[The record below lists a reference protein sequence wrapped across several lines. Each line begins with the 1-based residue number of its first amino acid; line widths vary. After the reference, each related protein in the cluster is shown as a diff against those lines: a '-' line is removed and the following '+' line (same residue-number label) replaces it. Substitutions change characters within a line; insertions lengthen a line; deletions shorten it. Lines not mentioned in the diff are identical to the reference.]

1 MGRSLLVAMIGGLA
15 LAAGAA
21 AASAPTAV
29 TGPVTASG
37 STSATVGGTVNPNG
51 QATTWLVQYSRTAS
65 YRSQTRPCHP
75 RRRTNGPNISLAIND
90 LHTRDALPLRP

>member
-51 QATTWLVQYSRTAS
+51 QATTWLVQYGRTTS
-65 YRSQTRPCHP
+65 YDSKTSTHSAGSATTPQKVSA
-75 RRRTNGPNISLAIND
+75 GISGLKRA
-90 LHTRDALPLRP
+90 TV

>member
-1 MGRSLLVAMIGGLA
+1 MGRTLLVAVIGGLV

-37 STSATVGGTVNPNG
+37 STSATVGGTVNPG
-51 QATTWLVQYSRTAS
+51 R
-65 YRSQTRPCHP
+65 
-75 RRRTNGPNISLAIND
+75 
-90 LHTRDALPLRP
+90 